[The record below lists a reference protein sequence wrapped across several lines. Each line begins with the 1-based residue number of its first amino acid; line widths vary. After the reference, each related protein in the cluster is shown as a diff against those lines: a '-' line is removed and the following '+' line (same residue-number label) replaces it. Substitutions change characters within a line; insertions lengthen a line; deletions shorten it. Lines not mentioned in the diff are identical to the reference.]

1 MSVKVA
7 VMKALVLAI
16 QDNQISDEFVDA
28 ANVETIQDVKKVSE
42 AWNAQKTTTAK
53 DANATAKPD
62 KAEADITAWAAK
74 GKAEAKA

>member
-1 MSVKVA
+1 MIKVA
-7 VMKALVLAI
+7 VMKALILAI

-28 ANVETIQDVKKVSE
+28 SNVETMADVKKLASD
-42 AWNAQKTTTAK
+42 WNAQKTTTAK